1 MTTPSPDPVDEL
13 LARVTRVLDSSPAA
27 DLPRRLRIVLEQGVQ
42 QFDLAT
48 RSELEAYVQW
58 AAAARQRID
67 QLEARIARLEA
78 NARQDTP

>member
-1 MTTPSPDPVDEL
+1 
-13 LARVTRVLDSSPAA
+13 
-27 DLPRRLRIVLEQGVQ
+27 
-42 QFDLAT
+42 
-48 RSELEAYVQW
+48 VQW

>member
-13 LARVTRVLDSSPAA
+13 LARVTRVLDSTPAA
-27 DLPRRLRIVLEQGVQ
+27 ELPRRLRIVLEQGVQ
-42 QFDLAT
+42 QLDLAT

>member
-1 MTTPSPDPVDEL
+1 MPSPDSVDDL
-13 LARVTRVLDSSPAA
+13 LARVTRILEDTPAA
-27 DLPRRLRIVLEQGVQ
+27 DLQRRLRAVLEQGVQ

-67 QLEARIARLEA
+67 QLEARIAQLEA
-78 NARQDTP
+78 RAREGTP